1 MSISRRTFVQRG
13 AAAAIAS
20 GVTARAVMAA
30 PSWMKSGTL
39 IERESDLTDF
49 TEMKKFALKAVD
61 SARAAGAVYA
71 DVRLTLTATQ
81 GFKWEPQQVI
91 GAGISDT
98 EELSIGVRALVNGY
112 WGFSASPYW
121 DLNEIDRLAK
131 DAVAQAKTNALGT
144 PRVVDMGKIPVASG
158 TWVTPG
164 IDPFTI
170 TIEEKLD
177 FINGWRQSV
186 ADHYIADLQTV
197 PEKAG
202 AVFSRQDCFFASTEG
217 SAVGQTFYNFG
228 GAWAFA
234 VLPKDWRDTY
244 GSKAAARGLSTTRNG
259 WNVFVDAHVR
269 DQIPELVE
277 QIRENKKLHLQPGD
291 IGRYDVVFDAATT
304 ASIISETFGQ
314 ATQLDRALGYE
325 ANAAGTSYLGPD
337 PFVHLGATQVAANN
351 VTISGNRSMPGGNA
365 TVKWDD
371 EGVEPD
377 DFNIVENGVLVD
389 YQTTREQAS
398 WLKPWYDKR
407 GKPVRSHGCMQTSS
421 GLGNPIQMPP
431 NLVMKPAD
439 TNATFESMVAGTKK
453 GLAIMHGGV
462 STDFQAK
469 NGMGSGTV
477 REIVNG
483 KLGQPWAISSFLF
496 NSTELWKN
504 VTEIGGTSSAST
516 TPSGEYK
523 GQPSQQSKYSISAVP
538 MAVKN
543 VSMVDSSR
551 RA

>member
-1 MSISRRTFVQRG
+1 MQRG

-20 GVTARAVMAA
+20 GVTARAVMAS
-30 PSWMKSGTL
+30 PHWMKNGTL
-39 IERESDLTDF
+39 IERTVDLTDF
-49 TEMKKFALKAVD
+49 AEMKKFALKAVD
-61 SARAAGAVYA
+61 SAKAAGAVYA
-71 DVRLTLTATQ
+71 DVRLTLTAVQ
-81 GFKWEPQQVI
+81 GFKWQSQQVI

-98 EELSIGVRALVNGY
+98 EELSIGIRALVNGY

-121 DLNEIDRLAK
+121 DLDEIDLLAK

-144 PRVVDMGKIPVASG
+144 PRVVDMGKVPVATG

-177 FINGWRQSV
+177 LINGWRQSV
-186 ADHYIADLQTV
+186 ADHYVADLGTV
-197 PEKAG
+197 PGRDEAS
-202 AVFSRQDCFFASTEG
+202 FSRQDCFFASTEG
-217 SAVGQTFYNFG
+217 SAVGQTFYTVNG
-228 GAWAFA
+228 SWSFA
-234 VLPKDWRDTY
+234 VLSKDWRNSY
-244 GSKAAARGLSTTRNG
+244 GSNVSATGLNVTRNG

-269 DQIPELVE
+269 DQIP
-277 QIRENKKLHLQPGD
+277 KLIESTRAEKIPTQPGD
-291 IGRYDVVFDAATT
+291 IGRYDVVFDASTT
-304 ASIISETFGQ
+304 AGIIAGTFAS

-325 ANAAGTSYLGPD
+325 ANADGTSYLGPD
-337 PFVHLGATQVAANN
+337 PFDHLGTGLVAADS

-377 DFNIVENGVLVD
+377 DFNIVEKGVLVD

-421 GLGNPIQMPP
+421 GLGNPVQMPP

-439 TNATFESMVAGTKK
+439 NSNTFESMVAGTKK
-453 GLAIMHGGV
+453 GLAIMGGGV
-462 STDFQAK
+462 STDFQSK
-469 NGMGSGTV
+469 NGVGGGTV

-483 KLGQPWAISSFLF
+483 KLGPIWTGSSFLF
-496 NSTELWKN
+496 NSAELWKN
-504 VTEIGGTSSAST
+504 VTEIGGVGSESTRAS
-516 TPSGEYK
+516 GAFK
-523 GQPSQQSKYSISAVP
+523 GQPGQQSVYSISAVP

-543 VSMVDSSR
+543 ISIVDRSR